1 MSIPAGV
8 TRMGRRQAEALMEST
23 CTITKVATGDIDQE
37 TGLRE
42 KTTITLYTGKCR
54 LRLPNGTAVDVDAAA
69 QILARQTPEIS
80 IPVEAEGSGDVRPDM
95 IVTITAN
102 PLDTSVVGQQFRVR
116 GIQFQT
122 HATARRLQVEL
133 MT

>member
-1 MSIPAGV
+1 MSIAAGV

-23 CTITKVATGDIDQE
+23 CTITKVATGNIDQE

-42 KTTITLYTGKCR
+42 QTTTTVYTGKCR